1 MRSTRPD
8 AVPPPRLP
16 ECAENVKLHQKG
28 QGTTAAMNLGF
39 LLSLPALALLK
50 NTGLLFWL
58 KLLGA
63 VLAAALCIIVDRVLF
78 RRILSP
84 EKWDELSYEECLH
97 RASGRTVLFLP
108 RGHRRTHCRSAV
120 LVLRHA
126 AANVKTIPPRSRAA
140 PFGAALPFYASAVP
154 SSRNSRVMHHSPA
167 MPTSV

>member
-50 NTGLLFWL
+50 NTGLLFWQKL
-58 KLLGA
+58 LLGA
-63 VLAAALCIIVDRVLF
+63 VLVAALCIIVDQVLF

-97 RASGRTVLFLP
+97 RASGRTVLFYL
-108 RGHRRTHCRSAV
+108 AV
-120 LVLRHA
+120 
-126 AANVKTIPPRSRAA
+126 IGA
-140 PFGAALPFYASAVP
+140 PIAALLYSFF
-154 SSRNSRVMHHSPA
+154 A
-167 MPTSV
+167 MLLRT